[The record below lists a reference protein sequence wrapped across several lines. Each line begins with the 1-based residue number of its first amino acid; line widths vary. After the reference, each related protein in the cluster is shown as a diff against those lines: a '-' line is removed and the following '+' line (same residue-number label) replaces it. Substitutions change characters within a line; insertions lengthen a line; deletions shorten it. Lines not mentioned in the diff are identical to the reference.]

1 MRDMYI
7 LKDGVPTPCDDVIAW
22 GKWLTENRDTK
33 RVAVDIIGETKIS
46 TVFLGLDHQ
55 WGDGPPLLYE
65 TMIFGGPHDDWQ
77 ERCST
82 REEALQM
89 HERAKALVIGLAH

>member
-1 MRDMYI
+1 MSDMYI
-7 LKDGVPTPCDDVIAW
+7 LEDGVPVKCDDVGAW
-22 GKWLTENRDTK
+22 GKWLEGNRDAK

-55 WGDGPPLLYE
+55 WGEGPPLLYE

-82 REEALQM
+82 REEALVQ
-89 HERAKALVIGLAH
+89 HEQAKALVIGLAH